1 MAAWDGVYRHT
12 AAKNE
17 SKGAVHLKVVIIG
30 AGEVG
35 FHIAGHLA
43 TAKKNVV
50 VIDRDK
56 QALRRVADSI
66 DAQTIVGSGSSPVI
80 LETAGIKDAG
90 LVLAVTDSDEANLV
104 ACLMT
109 DILSPETKKLARI
122 RGGEFDGY
130 HRHFQS
136 RAPHIDTVINPEME
150 VVKTIERLMSV
161 PGATDVGELAGGR
174 VKFVGVYLESRSRL
188 CGVRLADLPA
198 LLGDQRPLIAAIIRE
213 EQLII
218 PRGDDSLAAG
228 DLVYFI
234 AETEK
239 LDQALE
245 PFDKEALTIRRVM
258 VVGGGRIGL
267 RVARMMEDRSIS
279 TKIVEKDADRCAFLA
294 EHLDRTVVLH
304 GDGSDQQLLVEENI
318 SEMDLVLTLTDDEE
332 TNILASLLA
341 KRMGARKA
349 ITKISKFS
357 YFPLMKTIGLE
368 LVISPRLS
376 AINSILQHTRPG
388 QVLSD
393 ISIKGEQAEIIE
405 AVAMEKTDIVAKPLK
420 DLSLPKGVLVTGIIR
435 DEEAII
441 PSRGG
446 ATQPGARI
454 TRFARGQAIS
464 RPETLLAVELGNAC

>member
-1 MAAWDGVYRHT
+1 M
-12 AAKNE
+12 
-17 SKGAVHLKVVIIG
+17 KVVIIG

-43 TAKKNVV
+43 LAKKSVV

-56 QALRRVADSI
+56 EALRRVADSI
-66 DAQTIVGSGSSPVI
+66 DAQAILGSGSSPLI
-80 LETAGIKDAG
+80 LETAGIKDAEI
-90 LVLAVTDSDEANLV
+90 VLAVTDSDEANLV
-104 ACLMT
+104 ACLVA
-109 DILSPETKKLARI
+109 DILSPDTKKLARI

-130 HRHFQS
+130 HQHFQS
-136 RAPHIDTVINPEME
+136 KAPHIDTVINPEIE

-174 VKFVGVYLESRSRL
+174 VKFVGVYLEARSQL
-188 CGVRLADLPA
+188 CGVRLADLPD
-198 LLGDQRPLIAAIIRE
+198 LLGDQRPLIAAIVRE
-213 EQLII
+213 EKLII
-218 PRGDDSLAAG
+218 PRGDDRLAAG

-234 AETEK
+234 AEAEK
-239 LDQALE
+239 LDQALA
-245 PFDKEALTIRRVM
+245 PFDKESLTIRRVM

-267 RVARMMEDRSIS
+267 RVARMMEARSIS

-294 EHLDRTVVLH
+294 EHLHRTLVLQ
-304 GDGSDQQLLVEENI
+304 GDGSDQQLLAEENV

-341 KRMGARKA
+341 KRMGASRA

-357 YFPLMKTIGLE
+357 YFPLMKAIGLE

-405 AVAMEKTDIVAKPLK
+405 AVAMENSDIVAKPLK
-420 DLSLPKGVLVTGIIR
+420 DLALPKGVLVTGIIR
-435 DEEAII
+435 DDVVII
-441 PSRGG
+441 PSGESVIQANDRV
-446 ATQPGARI
+446 I
-454 TRFARGQAIS
+454 IFARRQAIP
-464 RPETLLAVELGNAC
+464 RLEKLLAVKLGYM